1 MGCTQAG
8 FEALAREIRQAQRR
22 QEAML
27 ERRRQRVEDRKRRL
41 ERGAIVDN
49 GPVEDLVWSRCRT
62 HYAFGDNCPSCGA
75 DLVCAAWADSCRVPV
90 RPNIHLGNMPVLG
103 TVLVGA
109 ALFGSI
115 ALVGMCLCGLFA

>member
-49 GPVEDLVWSRCRT
+49 GPVEDLVEQCEDYLKGKNITGLKLSAMKQGLRT
-62 HYAFGDNCPSCGA
+62 
-75 DLVCAAWADSCRVPV
+75 WAK
-90 RPNIHLGNMPVLG
+90 
-103 TVLVGA
+103 VGR
-109 ALFGSI
+109 GW
-115 ALVGMCLCGLFA
+115 